1 MDYSPPSDENE
12 LTSSDWSVPTRF
24 FVLVLVVAGGIWL
37 AVLVAPLLQAVGIA
51 VLLALLLNPLVRW
64 GMRRLRRG
72 WAAAIVFTLF
82 CAILLGI
89 TIGMGSLAINQIADI
104 GADLSAAATELQEWL
119 LQPIHVLGYRLEPT
133 SLLTNFETLLNDTLA
148 TLPRG
153 SLNFLSAITT
163 NLLWIMTV
171 FVMLYYLLKDGP
183 LLRPWLMER
192 LPSNQ
197 RGELSIL
204 FDRIEEIWGRFLRIQ
219 LLLFFVLV
227 VLLLL
232 GTLLVV
238 WLFRSGLL
246 RWSPLGFILL
256 LLAVYTAVQQVDNLW
271 LRPQYMGRHLQLHP
285 AIVFISLIA
294 GLAFGGLLGVFRPL
308 LRPALSADIS
318 IIRLWTSP
326 PGQNCLRRETRA
338 IYDLKTR
345 LICPLRRCQAHV
357 QVKRQAQALK
367 MTMIRPK
374 LNHAFQAR
382 QIESQHLTITL
393 DRQKD

>member
-82 CAILLGI
+82 FVFLLGI

-294 GLAFGGLLGVFRPL
+294 GLAFGGLLGALVSV
-308 LRPALSADIS
+308 PAVATARIVGRYIYYKVMDLPP
-318 IIRLWTSP
+318 WTELSP
-326 PGQNCLRRETRA
+326 PRNEGDLRLENAPDLPSAKMSGSCASEAASPSPQNDHDKA
-338 IYDLKTR
+338 
-345 LICPLRRCQAHV
+345 
-357 QVKRQAQALK
+357 
-367 MTMIRPK
+367 
-374 LNHAFQAR
+374 
-382 QIESQHLTITL
+382 
-393 DRQKD
+393 